1 VYGNAPLANTTHNT
15 LSILTALNR
24 TSIPVYAGVS
34 APLVRNVI
42 HAADI
47 HGESGLDG
55 TTLLPSPTM
64 GVRNDVSAIEAAYR
78 ALSATEPGTSWLVAT
93 GAMTNAAL
101 LFATYPDLAEHL
113 AGVAIMGGAVGG
125 NFTGAD
131 LGVPPSQVTENGTA
145 ARAPVERMGNI
156 TPFAEFNFYID
167 PEVAQALF
175 SNPVLAEK
183 ITLVTLDLTHLFLA
197 TPSVR
202 QHLLQPSG
210 TGDPPSKVRRLFA
223 EILDFFAKTYAEVFD
238 ITAGPP
244 VHDPLAVAAAC
255 HPELFL
261 DDPDDADRKL
271 RYQVDIVTEGAHRA
285 DEGISA
291 REVLGSQ
298 CGRSVVTLL
307 PEGKEGV
314 RIPRAVNA
322 EAIWTLLGGGLE
334 NCDREVGAIRAT

>member
-1 VYGNAPLANTTHNT
+1 MYGNAPLQNTTHNT
-15 LSILTALNR
+15 LAILTALNR
-24 TSIPVYAGVS
+24 TSIPVYAGAS

-55 TTLLPSPTM
+55 TTLLPSPAM
-64 GVRNDVSAIEAAYR
+64 GVRNDVSAVEATYR
-78 ALSATEPGTSWLVAT
+78 ALISTEPRTVWLVAT

-101 LFATYPDLAEHL
+101 LFAAHPDLAGHL
-113 AGVAIMGGAVGG
+113 AAVAIMGGAVGG

-131 LGVPPSQVTENGTA
+131 LGAPPSQVTENGTA
-145 ARAPVERMGNI
+145 ARAPLERIGNI

-167 PEVAQALF
+167 PEAAQALF
-175 SNPVLAEK
+175 SNAVLAGK
-183 ITLVTLDLTHLFLA
+183 ISLVTLDLTHLFLA

-244 VHDPLAVAAAC
+244 VHDPLAVAAAY

-271 RYQVDIVTEGAHRA
+271 RYQIDIVTEGAHGA
-285 DEGISA
+285 DEGVSKK
-291 REVLGSQ
+291 EVMRSQ
-298 CGRSVVTLL
+298 CGRSIVRLL
-307 PEGKEGV
+307 PEGCEGV
-314 RIPRAVNA
+314 RVPRAVDA
-322 EAIWTLLGGGLE
+322 EAVWGLLAGCLE
-334 NCDREVGAIRAT
+334 DCDRELGAIESI